1 MANYT
6 LRFYDTSER
15 NEIESSHTELNKIEI
30 GINASEIGE
39 QQNAGL
45 IYLDISTAIKF
56 SKELRRQIALAK
68 ENIESKKDNSDG
80 EF

>member
-1 MANYT
+1 MAHYAF
-6 LRFYDTSER
+6 RFYDPSER
-15 NEIESSHTELNKIEI
+15 NEIETSFTELQKIEI

-39 QQNAGL
+39 NHNSAL

-68 ENIESKKDNSDG
+68 EYIENESKKD
-80 EF
+80 F